1 MDMLYWY
8 EESRIDVYQNLLYF
22 LYQGMK
28 LCGLEAFFEMCSVQD
43 STGFQNYRTEAVSG
57 TRIN

>member
-8 EESRIDVYQNLLYF
+8 EESRIDVYQNLMYF

-28 LCGLEAFFEMCSVQD
+28 LCGLEAFFEC
-43 STGFQNYRTEAVSG
+43 AVF
-57 TRIN
+57 RIQLASRIIELRL